1 MFGLPAWL
9 LVFPVLGFLILVHE
23 LGHFVTAKL
32 FGIKVKEFGFGFPPR
47 AFGFRYGET
56 IYSINWIPLGGFVRM
71 LGEDDPDEQDEDMS
85 PGDRSRTFASQSVL
99 KRIIVLSAGSF
110 MNLLTPIVIFTVI
123 FMTPQDTVIGDARI
137 GAVAPGSPAEA
148 AGLRGGD
155 VIVKVGGKTID
166 NHVDLQQEILLR
178 LGAKTEFEV
187 KKAVA
192 ITGRGASAGF
202 GSSGDFS
209 GIETVEIVPR
219 VNPPK
224 LKVVETV
231 TNPEKEVSL
240 SEARS
245 YDDTLGLSN
254 KLVQGSTTLTVVGNN
269 IEDIDTQKEISL
281 VDARRVDPT
290 VGLENELTQGSIG
303 VTIAT
308 VNQDTVKRSHAI
320 WNAIPMA
327 FGEVRD
333 VILLT
338 KNGLERWIAGGD
350 NPGLTGPI
358 GIARVTGVVAEAGI
372 SPIFQL
378 MAVLSISL
386 GVINILPIPALD
398 GGRLMF
404 VIIEW
409 VRRGKRL
416 SPQREGLVHLVGF
429 AVLISLIALVSFF
442 DIVNLLNGDSVIR

>member
-9 LVFPVLGFLILVHE
+9 LVFPVLGFLIFVHE

-47 AFGFRYGET
+47 AFGVRYGDT

-99 KRIIVLSAGSF
+99 KRVIVLSAGSF
-110 MNLLTPIVIFTVI
+110 MNLITPIVIFTVI

-137 GAVAPGSPAEA
+137 GAVAPGSPAET

-155 VIVKVGGKTID
+155 VIVKVDGKTID
-166 NHVDLQQEILLR
+166 NHFDLQQQILLR
-178 LGAKTEFEV
+178 LGTKTEFEV

-192 ITGRGASAGF
+192 ITNFGPSAGF
-202 GSSGDFS
+202 GSTGDFS

-219 VNPPK
+219 LNPPK
-224 LKVVETV
+224 LRVVETV
-231 TNPEKEVSL
+231 TNPDKEVSII
-240 SEARS
+240 EASR
-245 YDDTLGLSN
+245 YDS
-254 KLVQGSTTLTVVGNN
+254 
-269 IEDIDTQKEISL
+269 SL
-281 VDARRVDPT
+281 AIGD
-290 VGLENELTQGSIG
+290 ELTQGSIG

-308 VNQDTVKRSHAI
+308 VNQTIIKRSHSF
-320 WNAIPMA
+320 WDAIPMA
-327 FGEVRD
+327 FGEMRD
-333 VILLT
+333 IILLT

-358 GIARVTGVVAEAGI
+358 GIARVTGLVAEAGI
-372 SPIFQL
+372 SPVFQL

-404 VIIEW
+404 VMIEW
-409 VRRGKRL
+409 VRRGKRV

-429 AVLISLIALVSFF
+429 VVLISLIALVSFF